1 MLDGNFS
8 QDFDGKYNLLL
19 LNVSIMLLYTGY
31 VIYGHTSDYV
41 TIQYLH
47 QIQKYLVQLMGKNEG
62 FYPLN
67 VSGTKYKLRGF

>member
-1 MLDGNFS
+1 MRIFELNIIYFKRETCLIKCLILIKILDGNFS

-19 LNVSIMLLYTGY
+19 LNVNIMLLYTGY

-47 QIQKYLVQLMGKNEG
+47 
-62 FYPLN
+62 
-67 VSGTKYKLRGF
+67 

>member
-8 QDFDGKYNLLL
+8 HDFDGKYNLLL

-47 QIQKYLVQLMGKNEG
+47 
-62 FYPLN
+62 
-67 VSGTKYKLRGF
+67 